1 MAETIKSA
9 SSSLGAKVA
18 LGVESLI
25 ERLRNEGV
33 AKGRTEADRIIREAQ
48 GEAEATKSKAQEE
61 ADQIVSRARAEVT
74 NLEQAGHQ
82 ALQVAARDTALDL
95 RNRLEQRFAGEVRH
109 LVREEV
115 QRQELLE
122 KLILEV
128 AGRAR
133 EEAASSDK
141 LEVLLPDKAA
151 GLDDLTKDATKIRDT
166 PLGHFA
172 VLITRSVL
180 RQGVTLATSRDL
192 KSGIKVRLTDKGI
205 DLDLSDKAIADLLL
219 QHLQP
224 RFRALLEGIL

>member
-1 MAETIKSA
+1 MAEIVKSGTE
-9 SSSLGAKVA
+9 SSNAKVA

-25 ERLRNEGV
+25 DRLRNEGV
-33 AKGRTEADRIIREAQ
+33 ANGRTEADKIVKAAQVEAKTIK
-48 GEAEATKSKAQEE
+48 TKAREE
-61 ADQIVSRARAEVT
+61 ADQIVSSARDEAAKLQE
-74 NLEQAGHQ
+74 AGHQ
-82 ALQVAARDTALDL
+82 ALQVAARDAALDL
-95 RNRLEQRFAGEVRH
+95 RNQLEQRFAGEVRR

-133 EEAASSDK
+133 QQASGSENV
-141 LEVLLPDKAA
+141 EVLLPEKPVD
-151 GLDDLTKDATKIRDT
+151 LDTLTKSPGGVRDA

-172 VLITRSVL
+172 GLVSRGLL
-180 RQGVTLATSRDL
+180 REGVTLSTNRDL
-192 KSGIKVRLTDKGI
+192 KAGIRIRLLDKGI
-205 DLDLSDKAIADLLL
+205 DLDLSDKAITDLLL